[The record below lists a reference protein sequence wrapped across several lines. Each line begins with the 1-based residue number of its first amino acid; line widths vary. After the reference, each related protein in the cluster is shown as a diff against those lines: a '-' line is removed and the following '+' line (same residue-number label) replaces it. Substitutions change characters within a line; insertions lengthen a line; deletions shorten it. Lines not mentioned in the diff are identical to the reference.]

1 MVTELRHLLEESV
14 QRPPAEPHGTG
25 TILRRARAR
34 RRRHRMVAVG
44 SALAV
49 VAVAGVAYGVV
60 HELTGGTGAD
70 PVTHTAPVGP
80 VVHPDDAV
88 PGGPGKDVTVFAS
101 YLNHHVN
108 SRNGRNYEQVTSD
121 GRVLV
126 SQATRHDRFDPLTEY
141 TRFGLQDPATGALH
155 WLPAPPDAGYADDH
169 APSGP
174 MVVAVHGDTVVW
186 LDRDRAPIPIDVYD
200 LGTRAWSHFTIY
212 TKAFPGSDDGIEL
225 EEPAVSGDRLYF
237 VPLGLDAPLYR
248 RTLWSVPLDGSEPPT
263 EVTRVGDWGIDGDT
277 LVWTDITNG
286 PVSRVTVRNLET
298 GKEHSFDPQSGDRCN
313 QLSLGVAHGVIA
325 LGEYCGE
332 KHRGRDD
339 RVHVVT
345 TNGRPLVTL
354 QGSGIEAAGVSR
366 GFVTADAYGE
376 GAPAGTYVYD
386 LAASRLVRISTD
398 VGSVGRVGPYTGAGG
413 RTLTWSVPVS
423 PNDIKLFAGRWNGTR

>member
-14 QRPPAEPHGTG
+14 QHPPAEPYDTG
-25 TILRRARAR
+25 AIVRRARTR
-34 RRRHRMVAVG
+34 RRRHRLVAAG

-49 VAVAGVAYGVV
+49 AAVAGVGYGVV
-60 HELTGGTGAD
+60 RELTGGTGAD
-70 PVTHTAPVGP
+70 RVAHTEPVGP

-101 YLNHHVN
+101 YLNRHVN
-108 SRNGRNYEQVTSD
+108 SRNGRHYQQVTSD

-126 SQATRHDRFDPLTEY
+126 SQATRRDPTDVITEY
-141 TRFGLQDPATGALH
+141 NRFGLQDPATGKLR
-155 WLPAPPDAGYADDH
+155 WLPAPPGAQYADDH

-186 LDRDRAPIPIDVYD
+186 LDRDRAPMPIDVYD
-200 LGTRAWSHFTIY
+200 LGTRAWSHFTID
-212 TKAFPGSDDGIEL
+212 TKAFPGSDDGIDL
-225 EEPAVSGDRLYF
+225 QAPAVSGDRLYF

-248 RTLWSVPLDGSEPPT
+248 STLWSVPLDGSSPPRREA
-263 EVTRVGDWGIDGDT
+263 EVGGFAIDGST
-277 LVWTDITNG
+277 LVYTEATNR
-286 PVSRVTVRNLET
+286 PIDRVTVRNLAT

-313 QLSLGVAHGVIA
+313 QLSLGVARGVIA

-332 KHRGRDD
+332 KHRIRDD

-345 TNGRPLVTL
+345 TDGRPLVTL
-354 QGSGIEAAGVSR
+354 QGSGIEAGGVSR
-366 GFVTADAYGE
+366 GFVTATAYGE

-398 VGSVGRVGPYTGAGG
+398 VGEPGPNTVAGG

-423 PNDIKLFAGRWNGTR
+423 TDEVKIFAGRWEGVR